1 MGATPH
7 KKFVYYGELE
17 YEGVTQFVKDAR
29 AGALYPFLKSE
40 PVYEYPDGFVRVLV
54 SKDFEDVA
62 FDATRNV
69 LVEFVVD
76 VVFCGG
82 GDL

>member
-1 MGATPH
+1 M
-7 KKFVYYGELE
+7 
-17 YEGVTQFVKDAR
+17 
-29 AGALYPFLKSE
+29 YPFLKSE
-40 PVYEYPDGFVRVLV
+40 PVYEYPDGFVKVLV

-76 VVFCGG
+76 VVFWCG